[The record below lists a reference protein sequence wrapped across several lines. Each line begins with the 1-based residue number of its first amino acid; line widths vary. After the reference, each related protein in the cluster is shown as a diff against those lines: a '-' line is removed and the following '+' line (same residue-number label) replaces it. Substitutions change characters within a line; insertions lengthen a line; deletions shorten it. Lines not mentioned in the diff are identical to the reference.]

1 MEVIKARAYVGPNII
16 AAAPLA
22 HLRVELK
29 GPQDWPDGDIASK
42 SADALLHLLP
52 GLSDHPDRSGEPKGF
67 AAELR
72 GSPGLPLCH
81 VVARV
86 ATELQRQDGDTP
98 QLAGSKRKTADRPQ
112 DIYFGYDDPAVGLL
126 AGRVAIN
133 IVLSVLPHEM
143 RPANRLPANFDPE
156 AALAAFR
163 RRSQTPALDQT
174 AAALVE
180 EADRRDIPW
189 IILDRERRIVQLGQG
204 RHLRRIRE
212 STTDDTGNIAVLIQ
226 RDKVTTNQVL
236 AAVHLPVPKQ
246 VRVHTAEAAVLA
258 AKEIGQPVAVKPADS
273 MKGMGITL
281 RPEGDEAI
289 RSAFAHARRCSTRV
303 IVETYVAGD
312 DHRVLVVGNQII
324 AVAKRLPAAVT
335 GDGRSSV
342 AQLVAEVNKD
352 PRRGTGFNRLMNRI
366 ELNQQVDI
374 MLSRLGYTRDSVP
387 PLGERVQ
394 LLGTANISTGGTAI
408 DVTDSVHPD
417 NRSML
422 ERAARVSGL
431 DVVGIDFITPDIGRS
446 YREVGGAICE
456 INASPGL
463 RPHKAAEGPPR
474 DVVGPIVDRLF
485 PGKGNGRIP
494 IAAITGTNGK
504 TTTSRMLAH
513 ILRIAGSDIGIEN
526 VGLVTTDGVH
536 INGDLVAQGDFA
548 GGTGA
553 RVLLRDPSVDAAVL
567 ETARG
572 GIIKSGLAFN
582 WCDVAAV
589 TNLTADHLGFDGV
602 ETLEEMAEIK
612 GRVSEGARKLSVLNA
627 DDPLCLRLAARK
639 PAEQVCLVST
649 GPLTPELKEHL
660 KVGGLVVNLE
670 DSAGTQAIVL
680 HKAQSSEAIMGVNQ
694 IPATFQGAALHNTE
708 NAMFAVALGHGLGVS
723 SPGIAEALAS
733 FRSDSAHNP
742 GRLNIFEGHP
752 FTVVFDRAHNP
763 EGIAVICKTLQARP
777 VAGRRICVLTT
788 VGNRHGEHI
797 DKTAAIIA
805 GSFDVF
811 VCSHYRTTSDLEN
824 ATASRGFP
832 AEEIPNRM
840 ADSLLARGIDEGNI
854 LIIDDWRNAIKQG
867 LEIAEAGDLLVFFSA
882 EVDWPWNQITTY
894 CRERG

>member
-42 SADALLHLLP
+42 SADALLQLLP
-52 GLSDHPDRSGEPKGF
+52 GLSDHPGRAGEPKGF

-72 GSPGLPLCH
+72 GSSGLPLCY

-98 QLAGSKRKTADRPQ
+98 QPAGSKRKTADRPQ
-112 DIYFGYDDPAVGLL
+112 DIYFGYDDPGVGLL

-143 RPANRLPANFDPE
+143 RPANRLPADFNPE

-236 AAVHLPVPKQ
+236 AAVHLPAPKQ
-246 VRVHTAEAAVLA
+246 IRVHTAEAAVSA
-258 AKEIGQPVAVKPADS
+258 AKEIGQPVVIKPADS

-281 RPEGDEAI
+281 KPEGDEAI

-312 DHRVLVVGNQII
+312 DHRVLVVGNQVV
-324 AVAKRLPAAVT
+324 AVAKRLPAIVT

-352 PRRGTGFNRLMNRI
+352 PRRGTDFNRLMNRI
-366 ELNQQVDI
+366 KLDQQVDI
-374 MLSRLGYTRDSVP
+374 MLDCLGYTRDSVP
-387 PLGERVQ
+387 SPGERVQ

-474 DVVGPIVDRLF
+474 DVVGPIVNRLF

-536 INGDLVAQGDFA
+536 INGDLVAKGDFA
-548 GGTGA
+548 GGTGT

-567 ETARG
+567 ETSRG
-572 GIIKSGLAFN
+572 GISKSGLGFD
-582 WCDVAAV
+582 WSDVGAV
-589 TNLTADHLGFDGV
+589 LNVTSDHLGIDGID
-602 ETLEEMAEIK
+602 TLEEMANLK
-612 GRVSEGARKLSVLNA
+612 GRVIEAARKLALLNA
-627 DDPLCLRLAARK
+627 DDPRCLALAALKQPEQLCLI
-639 PAEQVCLVST
+639 ST
-649 GPLTPELKEHL
+649 GDLTPDLRGHL
-660 KVGGLVVNLE
+660 EKGGLVISLE
-670 DSAGTQAIVL
+670 EEADASSIVL
-680 HKAQSSEAIMGVNQ
+680 HSSAAREVVVPVKK
-694 IPATFQGAALHNTE
+694 IPATLAGAARHNIQ
-708 NAMFAVALGHGLGVS
+708 NAMFAVGLAHGLGIS
-723 SPGIAEALAS
+723 AGRIAEALCS
-733 FRSDSAHNP
+733 FSSDMACNP
-742 GRLNIFEGHP
+742 GRLNIFTGHG
-752 FTVVFDRAHNP
+752 FTAVLDFAHNP
-763 EGIAVICKTLQARP
+763 DGVRVTCDAIRRIPAQ
-777 VAGRRICVLTT
+777 GGRICVLTGT
-788 VGNRHGEHI
+788 GNRHGEHI
-797 DKTAAIIA
+797 EEVA
-805 GSFDVF
+805 GIVADQFDTF
-811 VCSHYRTTSDLEN
+811 VCSFGKPYINESD
-824 ATASRGFP
+824 AVRGFP
-832 AEEIPNRM
+832 REEIPKRLAAALIARGVD
-840 ADSLLARGIDEGNI
+840 ADSI
-854 LIIDDWRNAIKQG
+854 LTFDSYKDAVDKG
-867 LEIAEAGDLLVFFSA
+867 LEIAQAGGLLTIFSD
-882 EVDWPWNQITTY
+882 EYEWCWDRIVN
-894 CRERG
+894 CRQA